1 MQLADSD
8 ERKWV
13 VFDELWQVVVCA
25 NNGITKVLRMPLLW
39 QTDQAANLK
48 VAFLFDDIDTSTRV
62 PTCSEKNDRG
72 LFQVF
77 NEARLELLGMLISR
91 SDSDLAPARS
101 IRGAD

>member
-1 MQLADSD
+1 M
-8 ERKWV
+8 
-13 VFDELWQVVVCA
+13 VFDELCQVVVCA
-25 NNGITKVLRMPLLW
+25 NDGITQLPGMPLLW

-101 IRGAD
+101 IRRAD

>member
-1 MQLADSD
+1 M
-8 ERKWV
+8 

-25 NNGITKVLRMPLLW
+25 NDRITQMLVVPLLW
-39 QTDQAANLK
+39 QTDQAGNLK
-48 VAFLFDDIDTSTRV
+48 VVLLFDDVDTSTRV

-77 NEARLELLGMLISR
+77 NEARQELLGMLISR
-91 SDSDLAPARS
+91 SESDLAPARS

>member
-25 NNGITKVLRMPLLW
+25 NDGITQLLGMPLLW
-39 QTDQAANLK
+39 QSYQASNLK
-48 VAFLFDDIDTSTRV
+48 VVLMFDDVDTSTRV